1 MRLNFCSVAL
11 LLMAF
16 GCAGPRGTTKE
27 VEVRIQPNE
36 NRIELEELVQ
46 SIFSKVNEHRAGK
59 NLPRLILNEDI
70 NLIAR
75 RHSASMAQGVIGFSH
90 HGTHSR
96 FRRIGKYVGGMRKA
110 ENLARIWGHEDP
122 ATKAIEEWIKSPSH
136 RKAMEDGRFRVTGI
150 GVAKSLDEKYYFTQL
165 FVQPLR

>member
-1 MRLNFCSVAL
+1 MRLSFSSIAL
-11 LLMAF
+11 LLMTF
-16 GCAGPRGTTKE
+16 GCAGPRGSTKK
-27 VEVRIQPNE
+27 VDVQVQPNE

-46 SIFSKVNEHRAGK
+46 SVYSKVNEHRAGK
-59 NLPRLILNEDI
+59 NLPRLILHEKL

-75 RHSASMAQGVIGFSH
+75 RHSASMAQGVVEWSH
-90 HGTHSR
+90 RGYHDR
-96 FRRIGKYVGGMRKA
+96 FREIGKYMAGMNKA

-150 GVAKSLDEKYYFTQL
+150 GVAKSSDEKYYFTQL
-165 FVQPLR
+165 FVQPVR

>member
-1 MRLNFCSVAL
+1 MRVNFCSVAL

-59 NLPRLILNEDI
+59 NLPRLILNEEI
-70 NLIAR
+70 NLIAD
-75 RHSASMAQGVIGFSH
+75 
-90 HGTHSR
+90 
-96 FRRIGKYVGGMRKA
+96 GGESTSSLSDSQVMCYNF
-110 ENLARIWGHEDP
+110 EL
-122 ATKAIEEWIKSPSH
+122 T
-136 RKAMEDGRFRVTGI
+136 
-150 GVAKSLDEKYYFTQL
+150 VAKDIIIENYNLNMM
-165 FVQPLR
+165 V

>member
-1 MRLNFCSVAL
+1 MRVNFCSVAL

-16 GCAGPRGTTKE
+16 GCAGPRDTTKE

-59 NLPRLILNEDI
+59 NLPRLILNEEI

-75 RHSASMAQGVIGFSH
+75 RHSASMAQGVI
-90 HGTHSR
+90 
-96 FRRIGKYVGGMRKA
+96 
-110 ENLARIWGHEDP
+110 
-122 ATKAIEEWIKSPSH
+122 
-136 RKAMEDGRFRVTGI
+136 
-150 GVAKSLDEKYYFTQL
+150 
-165 FVQPLR
+165 